1 MNKNGCNVCT
11 VYDLRKQMIMETAP
25 KIPELP
31 TPLGLPDVEQNRPRS
46 VMYLIKPGR
55 PLPEG
60 VSPDEVNPVE
70 TCLPTPRLTSS
81 SGSCSSTSERTKV
94 NRYGFITVK

>member
-31 TPLGLPDVEQNRPRS
+31 KPLGLPTVEPDRPRS
-46 VMYLIKPGR
+46 VTYLIKPGR

-60 VSPDEVNPVE
+60 VSPDEVNPVDS
-70 TCLPTPRLTSS
+70 CLQSPKLSASGGPTT
-81 SGSCSSTSERTKV
+81 TEKV
-94 NRYGFITVK
+94 KANRYGFITLK

>member
-11 VYDLRKQMIMETAP
+11 VYDLRKQMIIETAP

-31 TPLGLPDVEQNRPRS
+31 KPLGLPLVEPDRPKS
-46 VMYLIKPGR
+46 VMFLVKRGR

-70 TCLPTPRLTSS
+70 TGLQSPRLVASE
-81 SGSCSSTSERTKV
+81 GSATQEKAKA
-94 NRYGFITVK
+94 NRFGFITLK